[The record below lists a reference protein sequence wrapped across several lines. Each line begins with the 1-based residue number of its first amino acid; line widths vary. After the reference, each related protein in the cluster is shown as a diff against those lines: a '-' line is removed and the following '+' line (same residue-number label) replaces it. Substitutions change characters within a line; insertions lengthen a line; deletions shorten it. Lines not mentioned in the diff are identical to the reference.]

1 MKGPGQSLRRGG
13 LVVKTGLMT
22 VPYLLRSAEQTFIVE
37 LAGFDIS
44 SSWKAERHAQC
55 GLFFRWSTRR
65 QFGWSLSSA
74 TTAALRQAWR
84 FSLVKFV
91 PSGQIGLVPLGI

>member
-1 MKGPGQSLRRGG
+1 MKPPGQSLRRGG

-44 SSWKAERHAQC
+44 SSWKAERPLQC
-55 GLFFRWSTRR
+55 GLFFAGLLAGNLVGPCRPRQRR
-65 QFGWSLSSA
+65 LSAQLGAFVLSNFFPPGRLGW
-74 TTAALRQAWR
+74 RPW
-84 FSLVKFV
+84 
-91 PSGQIGLVPLGI
+91 G